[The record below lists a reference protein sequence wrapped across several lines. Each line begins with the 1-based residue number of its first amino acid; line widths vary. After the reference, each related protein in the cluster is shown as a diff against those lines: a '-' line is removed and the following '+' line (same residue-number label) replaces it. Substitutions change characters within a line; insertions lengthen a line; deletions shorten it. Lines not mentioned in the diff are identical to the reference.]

1 MCGGFGS
8 AMRVKYDFSIVASRS
23 PGLKQ
28 ILRKSFLSGRCKVL
42 IIERVYM
49 VRSVGKWC
57 APAELA
63 SEGVREFDTSK
74 DRRTSRDLVLAAQ
87 TVVGRLPTN
96 LMEKIMRVI
105 QTAIL
110 AVLLGASSLLFAA
123 EGEFNKECAM
133 GLAMGQH
140 FPTDCSVNW
149 TNPADG
155 KTYCFSS
162 TQTRDMFLNAPTVNL
177 KKAQAEFGRR

>member
-1 MCGGFGS
+1 MNPL
-8 AMRVKYDFSIVASRS
+8 DINRS
-23 PGLKQ
+23 FP
-28 ILRKSFLSGRCKVL
+28 SVRCKVL
-42 IIERVYM
+42 MIERVYM

-57 APAELA
+57 APAKLA
-63 SEGVREFDTSK
+63 SEGVREFDTSN

-110 AVLLGASSLLFAA
+110 AVLFGASSLLFAA
-123 EGEFNKECAM
+123 EGEFNNACAM

-140 FPTDCSVNW
+140 IPTDCSVNW

-162 TQTRDMFLNAPTVNL
+162 EQTMAMFLKAPTVNL

>member
-1 MCGGFGS
+1 
-8 AMRVKYDFSIVASRS
+8 VH
-23 PGLKQ
+23 L
-28 ILRKSFLSGRCKVL
+28 
-42 IIERVYM
+42 
-49 VRSVGKWC
+49 GK
-57 APAELA
+57 LA

-96 LMEKIMRVI
+96 PMEKIMRVI
-105 QTAIL
+105 QTAVL

-140 FPTDCSVNW
+140 IPTDCSVN
-149 TNPADG
+149 
-155 KTYCFSS
+155 
-162 TQTRDMFLNAPTVNL
+162 
-177 KKAQAEFGRR
+177 